1 MANILVVD
9 DDQLLCNLFA
19 KRLNNA
25 QHSVIQAFDGG
36 EAIQRFDELQPDL
49 VLLDM
54 NMPNINGLEVLTHIR
69 SQTER
74 YIPVI
79 MLSGSALTEH
89 YPEALEA
96 ADLVLIKPLSTRDLI
111 AFADRFIKS

>member
-1 MANILVVD
+1 MAKILVVD

-25 QHSVIQAFDGG
+25 QHCVTQAFDGG
-36 EAIQRFDELQPDL
+36 EAIQRFNELQPDL

-54 NMPNINGLEVLTHIR
+54 NMPGINGLDVLSHIR
-69 SQTER
+69 TQTNR
-74 YIPVI
+74 YVPVI

-89 YPEALEA
+89 YPEAFDA

-111 AFADRFIKS
+111 AFADRFIKA